1 MVNSF
6 PEEFV
11 DITDEID
18 MKIKMYLHHKS
29 QIDWLKVHDNFDK
42 VESIKS
48 FARTRGLQ
56 CDTGYVEGFTMCKQ
70 IHHIATKRF
79 LP

>member
-11 DITDEID
+11 DISEEID
-18 MKIKMYLHHKS
+18 TKIEMYSKHKS
-29 QIDWLKVHDNFDK
+29 QIEWLKVHDNFDMAET
-42 VESIKS
+42 VRS

-70 IHHIATKRF
+70 IHHIPTRRF